1 MPDDHHY
8 RAMNRATGTLLTVLL
23 TTLTFACGAPPSVP
37 KPAGAPVVPDRS
49 VYWHQGK
56 AEVSRFD
63 LQQVRY
69 GSIYSGVAVMIFVKE
84 DFLPGAQ
91 VKHEGRSAAETPV
104 PVLKLIATRDFLTG
118 LYPYSLMTTVFS
130 PFRAGDGRSYKITAT
145 TQDWCGQTFMQL
157 NNRDSLFAVAYRSYF
172 EEEGDRD
179 FAVPPAVLEDEL
191 FTIVRTDP
199 ARLPLGEVRVLPS
212 LHCVQ
217 LRIKDF
223 HEHTGTAA
231 VSTRLLPELA
241 RDSVRVYAIRYH
253 DVPREFSITFEA
265 TFPHAILAWEETEG
279 ELKKGKRPMTTRGV
293 RTHTMLTDY
302 WNRSAPADSVLRKGL
317 GL

>member
-1 MPDDHHY
+1 
-8 RAMNRATGTLLTVLL
+8 MNRASGTLLTVLPSML
-23 TTLTFACGAPPSVP
+23 IFACAAPPSVP
-37 KPAGAPVVPDRS
+37 GSPGSAGLPDRS

-69 GSIYSGVAVMIFVKE
+69 GSTYSGEAVMIFVKE
-84 DFLPGAQ
+84 EFLPRAQ
-91 VKHEGRSAAETPV
+91 VKHEGRSAAESPV

-130 PFRAGDGRSYKITAT
+130 PFRGGDGRSYKVTAT

-157 NNRDSLFAVAYRSYF
+157 NNRDSLYAVAYRSYF

-223 HEHTGTAA
+223 HEHRGTAA
-231 VSTRLLPELA
+231 VSTRLVPDLA
-241 RDSVRVYAIRYH
+241 RDSVRVYTIRYH

-265 TFPHAILAWEETEG
+265 AFPHGILAWEETEG
-279 ELKKGKRPMTTRGV
+279 ELKEGKRPMTTRGV